1 MIDREELTGVIL
13 CGGAGA
19 RLGGEDKPLLRIGEH
34 RIIDLI
40 CLTLE
45 SQTATILLSCSR
57 NVAIYESFGHQ
68 VVVDRERNRGPLA
81 GLTQSF
87 ERVGTEWILVTPGDM
102 PFLPANLVALL
113 EPDARAQGVAV
124 PEIGG
129 VRQNLNLLLNSASAA
144 SLVRFAE
151 DGGKAVKYWLEQQDI
166 QSTSMGFGEQEFLN
180 VNSRADL
187 ARAREA
193 LRRREQA

>member
-68 VVVDRERNRGPLA
+68 VLVDRERNRGPLA

>member
-1 MIDREELTGVIL
+1 MIL

-45 SQTATILLSCSR
+45 SQTASILLSCSR

-113 EPDARAQGVAV
+113 EPDAKAQGVAV
-124 PEIGG
+124 PEIDG

-151 DGGKAVKYWLEQQDI
+151 DGGKAVKYWLDQQDI
-166 QSTSMGFGEQEFLN
+166 QSTSMGFGGQEFLN
-180 VNSRADL
+180 VNNRADL

-193 LRRREQA
+193 LRSREQA